1 MVPALGRARNRD
13 AAVVADE
20 HREGD
25 VLAEQAAQRPRHV
38 RLQQYVLDEPILE
51 EDCGR
56 LVCLADA
63 RHVVLSHAVGDEGGV
78 GDGLALE
85 PLAGALVDVL
95 RDDAREQQAARA
107 AELQDLRG
115 EVGWGGKVG
124 WGVEEPRERGGG
136 RPPACR

>member
-63 RHVVLSHAVGDEGGV
+63 CHVFLGHAVGNEGGV